1 MTFIFTSIEI
11 STIKARSGGGMCEK
25 VLMVNKP
32 EILVPSRNFYKG
44 SFRVGLSIRL
54 RALR

>member
-1 MTFIFTSIEI
+1 MTFIFTSIEL